1 MYFINRLSIYQL
13 HHMEKQAD
21 LKKIIIVPSNRT
33 TLFYLWMTMY
43 FGLKRPSSDHHY
55 KHFKIRCNT
64 VQIMLVIWGPLW
76 FTKFIWN
83 YIKIRELV
91 IVIVTVSK
99 KYEELIN
106 IQNIINKGGFTL
118 QVIYKFQKKT
128 ENTEDNIN
136 HKEKCITLEKVAF
149 TS

>member
-1 MYFINRLSIYQL
+1 
-13 HHMEKQAD
+13 
-21 LKKIIIVPSNRT
+21 
-33 TLFYLWMTMY
+33 
-43 FGLKRPSSDHHY
+43 
-55 KHFKIRCNT
+55 
-64 VQIMLVIWGPLW
+64 
-76 FTKFIWN
+76 
-83 YIKIRELV
+83 
-91 IVIVTVSK
+91 VSK